1 MKLLLLMPLVYVMGF
16 LTAIPIGA
24 TQIEIAKRSLNG
36 YVPQAMMVVLGSV
49 ISDVMYGFIAMFGFA
64 PFLHNRKVEAIFWL
78 AGAGILAILGIF
90 TITRHGSRKE
100 IKVKDVLLE
109 DYGLSLFVG
118 FSLAVINPPM
128 MLWWLVCASF
138 VKSLGLVQSYN
149 AVSSSLFLLAGGL
162 GIASYLTV
170 LALALKKAG
179 RFITPKLEHRI
190 TVFLGAVLLLLS
202 IYFLVRFIMVFV

>member
-1 MKLLLLMPLVYVMGF
+1 
-16 LTAIPIGA
+16 
-24 TQIEIAKRSLNG
+24 
-36 YVPQAMMVVLGSV
+36 
-49 ISDVMYGFIAMFGFA
+49 
-64 PFLHNRKVEAIFWL
+64 
-78 AGAGILAILGIF
+78 
-90 TITRHGSRKE
+90 
-100 IKVKDVLLE
+100 
-109 DYGLSLFVG
+109 
-118 FSLAVINPPM
+118 M

-162 GIASYLTV
+162 GIASYLTI

-202 IYFLVRFIMVFV
+202 IYFLVRFIMVLV